1 MITQNFSYLKYQKYS
16 EIWDIL
22 AHGVRSEKV
31 NNRLKPDKVDGRM
44 IKTKKQNN
52 KIGN

>member
-22 AHGVRSEKV
+22 AHGVRSEKL
-31 NNRLKPDKVDGRM
+31 NNLFRYVILL
-44 IKTKKQNN
+44 
-52 KIGN
+52 